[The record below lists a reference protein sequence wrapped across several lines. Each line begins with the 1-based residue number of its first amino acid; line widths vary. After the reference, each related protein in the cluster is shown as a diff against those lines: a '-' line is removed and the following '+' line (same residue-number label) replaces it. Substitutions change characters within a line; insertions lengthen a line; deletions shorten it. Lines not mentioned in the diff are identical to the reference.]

1 MPILIMQNILQ
12 IVQFKSQGLILK
24 NSK

>member
-1 MPILIMQNILQ
+1 MSILIMQNILQ